1 MLRMWAARAGL
12 FVLVLASAVS
22 AQAQLKV
29 GVVDM
34 RRAILESAEIKKISA
49 EMEAKYKPRQ
59 DEGQRMA
66 KQLQDIQTQ
75 IQNGQGKLSQS
86 ALTELQ
92 TQGQRR
98 QRDLQRLSDDLQ
110 ADIERDRQ
118 DILTKAQAN
127 MQAVVKKLA
136 EDKGLDLVVDVTS
149 TLYYKTALD
158 LTNDA
163 ITGYNA
169 AHPAK

>member
-1 MLRMWAARAGL
+1 
-12 FVLVLASAVS
+12 
-22 AQAQLKV
+22 
-29 GVVDM
+29 
-34 RRAILESAEIKKISA
+34 
-49 EMEAKYKPRQ
+49 
-59 DEGQRMA
+59 MA

-110 ADIERDRQ
+110 ADIDRDRQ
-118 DILTKAQAN
+118 DILSKAQAN
-127 MQAVVKKLA
+127 MQAVVKKIA
-136 EDKGLDLVVDVTS
+136 EDKGYDLIVDVTS

-163 ITGYNA
+163 ITAYNA